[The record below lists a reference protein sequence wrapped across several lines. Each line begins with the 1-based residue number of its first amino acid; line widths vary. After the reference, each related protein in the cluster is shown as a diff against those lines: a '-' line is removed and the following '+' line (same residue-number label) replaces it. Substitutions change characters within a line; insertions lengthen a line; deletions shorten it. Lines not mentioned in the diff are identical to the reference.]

1 MEISRLRNMFMGKL
15 SMTIQKAEWEQPGNL
30 NYGIEATY
38 KPDTCTR
45 GQIQFTRSDSLH
57 KNPANQN
64 DSVGCRNV
72 LLVTKWSN
80 DVQSKNFQV
89 DAVLK
94 FRTTDGTTSIV
105 KKNGQG
111 GKIMMFEK
119 NVYNKDNQERLAIH
133 NMNTFSVTPENLY
146 DESGSFIVEV
156 EVLVEIQDQIKNKAT
171 FLEDISSILDDE
183 ESSDFLI
190 VSDNKEFKCHKNI
203 LKARSK
209 VFKNMLVKDHAFQE
223 SSSNSLI
230 LKDVSDEA
238 VEEMLNHVYSGK
250 IPDDQT
256 VLTDDLLKLA
266 DMYQLDS
273 LKDACIGNMIDGLE
287 VENCISVYIMI
298 DRLLPEEAEERKI
311 VKLFMVCKILKVVE
325 TDNWNKLAT
334 TFPNLV
340 TELIKAMAARN
351 MESCK
356 HVCQFCVIGKCK
368 KWKE

>member
-119 NVYNKDNQERLAIH
+119 SVYNKDNQERLAIH

-156 EVLVEIQDQIKNKAT
+156 EVLVEIQDQIKNKAIIRE
-171 FLEDISSILDDE
+171 L
-183 ESSDFLI
+183 
-190 VSDNKEFKCHKNI
+190 
-203 LKARSK
+203 
-209 VFKNMLVKDHAFQE
+209 LV
-223 SSSNSLI
+223 
-230 LKDVSDEA
+230 
-238 VEEMLNHVYSGK
+238 
-250 IPDDQT
+250 
-256 VLTDDLLKLA
+256 
-266 DMYQLDS
+266 
-273 LKDACIGNMIDGLE
+273 
-287 VENCISVYIMI
+287 
-298 DRLLPEEAEERKI
+298 
-311 VKLFMVCKILKVVE
+311 
-325 TDNWNKLAT
+325 
-334 TFPNLV
+334 
-340 TELIKAMAARN
+340 
-351 MESCK
+351 
-356 HVCQFCVIGKCK
+356 
-368 KWKE
+368 